1 MAVRIRLSRVG
12 ATKRPSYRVVAIDSR
27 RPRDGR
33 ALEILGFYDPLT
45 QPATVQIDEARL
57 AAWVGK
63 GALPSDTVAKLIKLN
78 GSKPSATA
86 VADAPAAKPKRSRK
100 AVAKATAAKAAP
112 AAEPAAAE
120 PAAPEPAANEVSTP
134 EAVAEADAPAA
145 AEVAAAEPE
154 AEAAAEPEAEAAA
167 EPEAAEAAEAAAPA
181 PEAGEEAAP
190 AAEETA

>member
-45 QPATVQIDEARL
+45 KPATVQIDAERL

-63 GALPSDTVAKLIKLN
+63 GALPSDTVAKLIKIN
-78 GSKPSATA
+78 GSAPAAGGLPASES
-86 VADAPAAKPKRSRK
+86 PAAKPKRSRK
-100 AVAKATAAKAAP
+100 ATAKATAATQPAAA

-120 PAAPEPAANEVSTP
+120 TE
-134 EAVAEADAPAA
+134 PAA
-145 AEVAAAEPE
+145 AETEPAAAET
-154 AEAAAEPEAEAAA
+154 EPA
-167 EPEAAEAAEAAAPA
+167 AAEAAAA
-181 PEAGEEAAP
+181 PSDAEAAP
-190 AAEETA
+190 IAEATE

>member
-45 QPATVQIDEARL
+45 KPATVQIDATRL
-57 AAWVGK
+57 AAWVSK

-78 GSKPSATA
+78 GSVGSTRTSAA
-86 VADAPAAKPKRSRK
+86 EAAPVSKPKRSRK
-100 AVAKATAAKAAP
+100 AAAKATA

-120 PAAPEPAANEVSTP
+120 VPAEPAPAEVEAAAPEPVATEAADAEP
-134 EAVAEADAPAA
+134 DAAEAAVTEPDAA
-145 AEVAAAEPE
+145 E
-154 AEAAAEPEAEAAA
+154 AEAAAEADPD
-167 EPEAAEAAEAAAPA
+167 PEAAPTAEA
-181 PEAGEEAAP
+181 PE
-190 AAEETA
+190 

>member
-45 QPATVQIDEARL
+45 KPATVQIDADRF

-78 GSKPSATA
+78 GSVPSPRAA
-86 VADAPAAKPKRSRK
+86 AAEAPAAKPKRSRK
-100 AVAKATAAKAAP
+100 AVAKATAKASAS
-112 AAEPAAAE
+112 AEPAAAE
-120 PAAPEPAANEVSTP
+120 ATEATEPAA
-134 EAVAEADAPAA
+134 AEAAPAEPAA
-145 AEVAAAEPE
+145 AEVDAG
-154 AEAAAEPEAEAAA
+154 AEAP
-167 EPEAAEAAEAAAPA
+167 PGTEAAE
-181 PEAGEEAAP
+181 
-190 AAEETA
+190 

>member
-45 QPATVQIDEARL
+45 QPATVQIDAARF

-78 GSKPSATA
+78 GSVPSARPPA
-86 VADAPAAKPKRSRK
+86 AEAPAPKPKRSRK
-100 AVAKATAAKAAP
+100 AAAKATAAKGEAATEPAAAAVAAP
-112 AAEPAAAE
+112 EPELAEPAAAE
-120 PAAPEPAANEVSTP
+120 AAPAEPAA
-134 EAVAEADAPAA
+134 AEADAG
-145 AEVAAAEPE
+145 
-154 AEAAAEPEAEAAA
+154 AEADPTTEATE
-167 EPEAAEAAEAAAPA
+167 
-181 PEAGEEAAP
+181 
-190 AAEETA
+190 

>member
-1 MAVRIRLSRVG
+1 VG

-45 QPATVQIDEARL
+45 KPATVQIDADRF

-78 GSKPSATA
+78 GSVPSARTPA
-86 VADAPAAKPKRSRK
+86 AEAPAPKPKRSRK
-100 AVAKATAAKAAP
+100 AAAKATAAKATESA

-120 PAAPEPAANEVSTP
+120 AAPAEPPAADV
-134 EAVAEADAPAA
+134 DAS
-145 AEVAAAEPE
+145 
-154 AEAAAEPEAEAAA
+154 AEAAPTSEAE
-167 EPEAAEAAEAAAPA
+167 E
-181 PEAGEEAAP
+181 
-190 AAEETA
+190 

>member
-45 QPATVQIDEARL
+45 KPATVRIDAARL

-63 GALPSDTVAKLIKLN
+63 GALPSDTVAKLIKIN
-78 GSKPSATA
+78 GSRPSATA
-86 VADAPAAKPKRSRK
+86 VADAPPAKPKRSRK

-112 AAEPAAAE
+112 AAEPAVEEAAAEQAVDEAAAPEASAEAPAAE
-120 PAAPEPAANEVSTP
+120 PA
-134 EAVAEADAPAA
+134 
-145 AEVAAAEPE
+145 
-154 AEAAAEPEAEAAA
+154 
-167 EPEAAEAAEAAAPA
+167 AAEAAAP
-181 PEAGEEAAP
+181 EAEP
-190 AAEETA
+190 AAEPEPEAEATE